1 MLGGT
6 EWGKG
11 WHPVVFPFLSGKGA
25 LILLWVSILCC
36 QRTFL
41 VQGSATFSH
50 ASANTIVIEHYR
62 QITSIGKYTSLN
74 IRKKTWSSA
83 WALPFLCSFGQ
94 IT

>member
-6 EWGKG
+6 EWSKV
-11 WHPVVFPFLSGKGA
+11 WHPVVFPFLGGKVA
-25 LILLWVSILCC
+25 VILLWVSILLC
-36 QRTFL
+36 QINFL

-74 IRKKTWSSA
+74 IRKKIWRSA
-83 WALPFLCSFGQ
+83 WAPPYLCSFGQ